1 MATEEYILRIHEKL
15 QQLLKQYNVLQKEN
29 EKLNSRLKETE
40 EKQEMQLKKI
50 EELEQKIAVLKTIAI
65 PLNETDKKDLEKRLN
80 SYLKDIDRC
89 ITMLSE

>member
-1 MATEEYILRIHEKL
+1 MPAEQHILRIHEKL
-15 QQLLKQYNVLQKEN
+15 QQLLRQYYALQKEN

-40 EKQEMQLKKI
+40 EKLELQIKNTEQ
-50 EELEQKIAVLKTIAI
+50 LEQKVAVLKTIAI

-80 SYLKDIDRC
+80 AYLKDIDRC